1 MTHRV
6 RSAFDRFLALGAAV
20 AIAMVVAVVPL
31 AAQQTTGKIEGTV
44 TDQAGAPI
52 AGAQVLVTGT
62 AFGAVTDQKGYYF
75 INNVPVGTY
84 NLRVQF
90 IGFQVSEL
98 QGAKVFGGQTVTQN
112 VKLNPSAVTVTVLN
126 VTAAANPIV
135 PRDEVASK
143 SIIGQEMINNLPTDD
158 VRNIIS
164 LQPGV
169 VESGSGTGLSIRGGR
184 PGEANVYIDGAPV
197 RSTNFG
203 SQAIVVG
210 TNAVEEAT
218 VTTGALGVDFGNAQA
233 GVITYTSRTGGS
245 KLSGSLNWATDE
257 PFSNTTSL
265 GLNRFEGSLG
275 GPITGNLRFFVSGV
289 LQGQVAQAVG
299 AGWDQVPTYAMGGL
313 DTTVQFVDGNGN
325 TQKVQIPLFV
335 QTTGQCDAASNHGF
349 DCTGQR
355 RPYNWSTGQ
364 QYTGKLSY
372 SYGNGSSA
380 SLSGFATGDQGRN
393 TPGTNIGDPALY
405 SGYHNWAR
413 LAVLNVNHTVF
424 KQPEKELAINL
435 NLSWG
440 QNRGI
445 AAPLDPATE
454 LATRNPT
461 MGINF
466 GTLNFAGLGN
476 MPFPINDAVIR
487 NIRSNN
493 GQCAAADG
501 SDCRT
506 SLLNRTDL
514 RNSQPYRMNPYGM
527 QAGGWYTQGFDA
539 SGTLNAEDRYRAFGQ
554 VDWQV
559 NKFNR
564 LNLGGEYNTTSLNYW
579 SSSFIT
585 QIFMDAYVVK
595 PKTYALWASDRL
607 DLGDVVLELGV
618 RYDAMN
624 NDGLYSTTP
633 GRIFTNPLWDNAAA
647 TNDAAY
653 QTSLNNVFTASTW
666 HNALQP
672 RIRVSFPITERT
684 DFRLS
689 YSQQV
694 NTPDFNTLLSGTN
707 NDLSFTNTNDAFG
720 RDVGFGKS
728 IAFEFGVR
736 HAFSPN
742 TILDISAYNKNKVS
756 DLSYRIRPYDDP
768 ANPGRTLNVNVLTS
782 LDFGYSRGIDLKL
795 DERIGSWLNFTG
807 AYTYQ
812 QAKNT
817 GSDPFAYLRTSARQI
832 SQVTGDRQAP
842 PEQPL
847 PTDDNRTHNIVG
859 ALALTVPRDWHKGQ
873 TLGAIFQNVG
883 AYASFRVVSG
893 LPYTKLINS
902 GAGST
907 GPRGGFG
914 LTGNAEE
921 SINSSEMPW
930 TKAFDLRVTKGFR
943 FASTADLTVFADIRN
958 LFNFKNVTSI
968 YTETGDVVNSAY
980 QTKLL
985 DPEFHNLQDE
995 ANANGVA
1002 NAGGVAGAIDLRN
1015 CASWT
1020 ASNAGVVDCVNLQRV
1035 ESRFGNGDGIY
1046 TLGEQTTALNAYYT
1060 QVAGPQNFYGAPRSI
1075 RVGFELAF

>member
-6 RSAFDRFLALGAAV
+6 RSAFDRFVALGVAAV
-20 AIAMVVAVVPL
+20 IAICIAVVPL

-44 TDQAGAPI
+44 TDQAGAAI
-52 AGAQVLVTGT
+52 AGAQVLVQGT
-62 AFGAVTDQKGYYF
+62 SFAGITDQKGYYF

-84 NLRVQF
+84 TLRVQF
-90 IGFQVSEL
+90 IGFQVLEI
-98 QGAKVFGGQTVTQN
+98 QGARVFGGQTVTQN
-112 VKLNPSAVTVTVLN
+112 AKLTASAVQVAAVS

-143 SIIGQEMINNLPTDD
+143 SIVSGDLVNHLPTDD
-158 VRNIIS
+158 VRNVIA

-169 VESGSGTGLSIRGGR
+169 VESNSGTGLSIRGGR
-184 PGEANVYIDGAPV
+184 PGEANIYIDGAPV

-203 SQAIVVG
+203 SQAINVG

-218 VTTGALGVDFGNAQA
+218 VTTGALGVEFGNAQA
-233 GVITYTSRTGGS
+233 GVITYTTKAGGP

-257 PFSNTTSL
+257 PFANSMSV
-265 GLNRFEGSLG
+265 GYNRFEGSLG

-289 LQGQVAQAVG
+289 LQGQVAQFVG
-299 AGWDQVPTYAMGGL
+299 TGWDNTPTYAMGGL
-313 DTTVQFVDGNGN
+313 DTTVLVNSGGN
-325 TQKVQIPLFV
+325 TSRVQIPQFV
-335 QTTGQCDAASNHGF
+335 QTTGTCSSSANYGV
-349 DCTGQR
+349 DCTGTR
-355 RPYNWSTGQ
+355 LPYNWSTGQ
-364 QYTGKLSY
+364 QYQGKLSY
-372 SYGNGSSA
+372 TYGNGSSV
-380 SLSGFATGDQGRN
+380 SLSGLANGTQGRN
-393 TPGTNIGDPALY
+393 WPGTNIGDPALY
-405 SGYHNWAR
+405 SGFHNWGR

-424 KQPEKELAINL
+424 KQPERELAINL

-454 LATRNPT
+454 IATRNPT
-461 MGINF
+461 MGIEFSN
-466 GTLNFAGLGN
+466 LNFAGLGN
-476 MPFPINDAVIR
+476 MPFPITDAVIR
-487 NIRSNN
+487 NIRSNYGN
-493 GQCAAADG
+493 CAAADG

-514 RNSQPYRMNPYGM
+514 RNAQPYRMNPYGM
-527 QAGGWYTQGFDA
+527 LGGGWYTQGFDA

-624 NDGLYSTTP
+624 NDGLFSNTP
-633 GRIFTNPLWDNAAA
+633 GRIFTNPAWDNGAA

-653 QTSLNNVFTASTW
+653 QTSLDKVFTGSTW

-728 IAFEFGVR
+728 IAFEFGIR
-736 HAFSPN
+736 HAFTQN
-742 TILDISAYNKNKVS
+742 TILDVSAYNKNKVS
-756 DLSYRIRPYDDP
+756 DLSYRILPYDDP

-795 DERIGSWLNFTG
+795 DERIGNWLAFSG
-807 AYTYQ
+807 AYTFQ

-847 PTDDNRTHNIVG
+847 PTDDNRTHNLVG
-859 ALALTVPRDWHKGQ
+859 AIALTVPRDWNKGS
-873 TLGAIFQNVG
+873 TLGMIFQNVG
-883 AYASFRVVSG
+883 AYASFRLVSG

-930 TKAFDLRVTKGFR
+930 QKFFDLRVTKGFR

-968 YTETGDVVNSAY
+968 YTETGDVVNALY
-980 QTKLL
+980 QQKLL
-985 DPEFHNLQDE
+985 APEFINLQNE
-995 ANANGVA
+995 ATTNGAWNANGI
-1002 NAGGVAGAIDLRN
+1002 AGAIDLRN
-1015 CASWT
+1015 CGSWT
-1020 ASNAGVVDCVNLQRV
+1020 ASSAGVVNCVNLTRV
-1035 ESRFGNGDGIY
+1035 ERRFGNGDGIY
-1046 TLGEQTTALNAYYT
+1046 TQAEQTAALNAYYA
-1060 QVAGPQNFYGAPRSI
+1060 QVAGTQNFYGTPRSV
-1075 RVGFELAF
+1075 RLGFELSF